1 MRNLTLSLVAVVLIA
16 TIGLGW
22 MFDGIYNQYLNQ
34 SLNQNSNQHSGEY
47 SHRNDGQQS
56 VVDTLE
62 QVGTHL
68 SIALSG
74 IKDRQEFINQWPSE
88 GALSLRL
95 KPLTN
100 FPLPQALLT
109 DLIAGKPLLL
119 ETDDSIAMHF
129 YLPRTDELLVLTTV
143 PVVIHQTNSFLPIL
157 LTSLFYLAVL
167 CLMLL
172 WLYPL
177 MRRLMTLRQTAKSFG
192 EGDLNQRIDVGSISY
207 IRDLELEFNRM
218 AQRIDDLV
226 TDIKLLSSA
235 VSHDLRTPLAR
246 IRFGIDTI
254 QEEDDPVLRKRF
266 EQRIS
271 DNVDEMVDLVESL
284 LSYARL
290 DQTLI
295 TLNKA
300 PVDFSALTATCI
312 RNKGQD
318 DIQLTYLTPK
328 HPVFVDGDLSYLMIL
343 MSNLLQNA
351 HQYCQ
356 GEIEVNIKEQ
366 GCDVI
371 VTVADNGPGIPTAQR
386 DQIIK
391 PFIRGQATDNKV
403 KGYGMGLA
411 IVKRIVEWHHGDIV
425 IGHSP
430 ALQGALFSVT
440 LPKATHQQSMAGFAK

>member
-1 MRNLTLSLVAVVLIA
+1 MRNLTFSLVGVVLVA

-34 SLNQNSNQHSGEY
+34 NPTQSSQETNA
-47 SHRNDGQQS
+47 SHDYIGA
-56 VVDTLE
+56 LE
-62 QVGTHL
+62 KVGTHL
-68 SIALSG
+68 VVALSAV
-74 IKDRQEFINQWPSE
+74 DNRQVFIDAWPSE
-88 GALSLRL
+88 DGLSLHL

-100 FPLPQALLT
+100 FPLPSALLT
-109 DLIAGKPLLL
+109 ELKTGQPLLL
-119 ETDDSIAMHF
+119 ETDDSIAMYF
-129 YLPRTDELLVLTTV
+129 YLGKTDELLVLTT
-143 PVVIHQTNSFLPIL
+143 PPQAQSQNNSLLPIF

-167 CLMLL
+167 LLMLL

-177 MRRLMTLRQTAKSFG
+177 VRRLMALRRTAKSFG
-192 EGDLNQRIDVGSISY
+192 EGNLNQRIDVGSISY

-295 TLNKA
+295 TLDKA
-300 PVDFSALTATCI
+300 PVDILALIATCI
-312 RNKGQD
+312 NNKSQD
-318 DIQLTYLTPK
+318 DVRLSYHKPK
-328 HPVFVDGDLSYLMIL
+328 TAIYVEGDLSYLMIL

-356 GEIEVNIKEQ
+356 SQIKVKVAEHENNI
-366 GCDVI
+366 V
-371 VTVADNGPGIPTAQR
+371 VTVADDGPGIPAEQR
-386 DQIIK
+386 EQIIK
-391 PFIRGQATDNKV
+391 PFIRGKSTENKV

-425 IGHSP
+425 IEQSP
-430 ALQGALFSVT
+430 ELNGAQFTIT
-440 LPKATHQQSMAGFAK
+440 LPKTSHL

>member
-22 MFDGIYNQYLNQ
+22 MFDGIYNQYLDQNIEQNINQ
-34 SLNQNSNQHSGEY
+34 DIDKKSEDKHQGTN
-47 SHRNDGQQS
+47 GQRS
-56 VVDTLE
+56 VIDTLE

-74 IKDRQEFINQWPSE
+74 IENRQEFIEQWPNE
-88 GALSLRL
+88 GALLLNL

-100 FPLPQALLT
+100 FPLPQSLLT
-109 DLIAGKPLLL
+109 DLTSGQPLLL
-119 ETDDSIAMHF
+119 ETDDSIAMYF
-129 YLPRTDELLVLTTV
+129 YLQRTDELLVLTTV
-143 PVVIHQTNSFLPIL
+143 PVVVNQKNALLPIL

-167 CLMLL
+167 LLMLL

-177 MRRLMTLRQTAKSFG
+177 MKRLMTLRQTAKSFG
-192 EGDLNQRIDVGSISY
+192 EGNLNQRIDVGSISY

-300 PVDFSALTATCI
+300 PVDFLALITTCI
-312 RNKGQD
+312 NNKSQD
-318 DIQLTYLTPK
+318 DIYVTYNSPK
-328 HPVFVDGDLSYLMIL
+328 QPVFVDGDLSYLMIL

-356 GEIEVNIKEQ
+356 GKIHVNVIEQ
-366 GCDVI
+366 GNGII
-371 VTVADNGPGIPTAQR
+371 VTVSDDGPGIPPEQR
-386 DQIIK
+386 EKIIK
-391 PFIRGQATDNKV
+391 PFIRGESTENKV

-411 IVKRIVEWHHGDIV
+411 IVKRIVEWHHGELI
-425 IGHSP
+425 IEHSP
-430 ALQGALFSVT
+430 ELGGAQFSVT
-440 LPKATHQQSMAGFAK
+440 LPKALL

>member
-22 MFDGIYNQYLNQ
+22 MFDVIYNQYLSQ
-34 SLNQNSNQHSGEY
+34 SPDQSTAQSNQETS
-47 SHRNDGQQS
+47 GQQS
-56 VVDTLE
+56 VIDTLE

-68 SIALSG
+68 AITLSG
-74 IKDRQEFINQWPSE
+74 IENRQEFIKKWPSE
-88 GALSLRL
+88 GPLMLRL
-95 KPLTN
+95 KPLSN
-100 FPLPQALLT
+100 FPLPQPLLT
-109 DLIAGKPLLL
+109 DLVAGQPLLL
-119 ETDDSIAMHF
+119 ETDDSIDMHF
-129 YLPRTDELLVLTTV
+129 YLSATDELLVLTTP
-143 PVVIHQTNSFLPIL
+143 PVAVQQSNSFLPIL

-167 CLMLL
+167 LLMLL

-192 EGDLNQRIDVGSISY
+192 EGNLNQRIDVGSISY

-254 QEEDDPVLRKRF
+254 QEEDDPIMRKRF

-295 TLNKA
+295 TINKT
-300 PVDFSALTATCI
+300 PVDFTALTVTCI
-312 RNKGQD
+312 KNKSQD
-318 DIQLTYLTPK
+318 DVQLSFDAPK
-328 HPVFVDGDLSYLMIL
+328 QAVFVDGDLSYLMIL

-351 HQYCQ
+351 HQYCK
-356 GEIEVNIKEQ
+356 GKIAVEVITKGNNI
-366 GCDVI
+366 V
-371 VTVADNGPGIPTAQR
+371 VTVADNGFGIPEEQR
-386 DQIIK
+386 ETMLK
-391 PFIRGQATDNKV
+391 PFIRGHNTEKKV

-411 IVKRIVEWHHGDIV
+411 IVKRIVEWHHGEIT
-425 IGHSP
+425 IKNSP
-430 ALQGALFSVT
+430 ELHGAQFSVT
-440 LPKATHQQSMAGFAK
+440 LPKAVID

>member
-1 MRNLTLSLVAVVLIA
+1 MRNLTLSLLAVVLIA

-34 SLNQNSNQHSGEY
+34 YNEQEQHLRTE
-47 SHRNDGQQS
+47 QQDAIS
-56 VVDTLE
+56 VLE

-68 SIALSG
+68 AVTLSVL
-74 IKDRQEFINQWPSE
+74 DNRQEFIDKWPKKGS
-88 GALSLRL
+88 LLLRL
-95 KPLTN
+95 QPLTN
-100 FPLPQALLT
+100 FPLPQALLDNLT
-109 DLIAGKPLLL
+109 AGQPLLL
-119 ETDDSIAMHF
+119 ETDDSISLHF
-129 YLPRTDELLVLTTV
+129 YLATTDELLVLPT
-143 PVVIHQTNSFLPIL
+143 PPQKANQSNSLLPIF

-167 CLMLL
+167 ALMLV

-177 MRRLMTLRQTAKSFG
+177 AKRLMTLRQTAKSFG
-192 EGDLNQRIDVGSISY
+192 EGDLNQRINVGTISY

-254 QEEDDPVLRKRF
+254 AEEDDPVLRKKF
-266 EQRIS
+266 ERRIS

-300 PVDFSALTATCI
+300 PVDFKKLINTCI
-312 RNKGQD
+312 NNKSQD
-318 DIQLTYLTPK
+318 DIELTLQVPQQQ
-328 HPVFVDGDLSYLMIL
+328 VMVDGDLSYLMVL

-351 HQYCQ
+351 YQYCHSQ
-356 GEIEVNIKEQ
+356 IHVSVAEQ
-366 GCDVI
+366 GSNII
-371 VTVADNGPGIPTAQR
+371 VTVSDDGQGIVIEQR
-386 DQIIK
+386 EQILK
-391 PFIRGQATDNKV
+391 PFIRGKNSEQKV

-411 IVKRIVEWHHGDIV
+411 IVKRIVEWHHGNISIDN
-425 IGHSP
+425 S
-430 ALQGALFSVT
+430 ASLKGAQFSVT
-440 LPKATHQQSMAGFAK
+440 LPKV

>member
-1 MRNLTLSLVAVVLIA
+1 MRHLTLSLLAVVLIA

-22 MFDGIYNQYLNQ
+22 MFDGIYNKYLNQ
-34 SLNQNSNQHSGEY
+34 DSSHSTNEIPRQ
-47 SHRNDGQQS
+47 SASQQDYIS
-56 VVDTLE
+56 TLE
-62 QVGTHL
+62 RVGTHI
-68 SIALSG
+68 SKALNG
-74 IKDRQEFINQWPSE
+74 IDNRQQFIDNWPTD
-88 GALSLRL
+88 GLLSLRL
-95 KPLTN
+95 KPLVS
-100 FPLPQALLT
+100 FPLPAALLN
-109 DLIAGKPLLL
+109 DLTSGQPLLL
-119 ETDDSIAMHF
+119 ETDDSVALHF
-129 YLPRTDELLVLTTV
+129 YLPQTNELLVLTTPPQSV
-143 PVVIHQTNSFLPIL
+143 SQKNTLLPIL

-167 CLMLL
+167 SLMLL

-177 MRRLMTLRQTAKSFG
+177 AKRLMALRQTAKSFG
-192 EGDLNQRIDVGSISY
+192 EGNLNQRIDVGSISY

-300 PVDFSALTATCI
+300 PVDFIALTKTCI
-312 RNKGQD
+312 KNKSQD
-318 DIQLTYLTPK
+318 DIELTLTTPNGQMM
-328 HPVFVDGDLSYLMIL
+328 VNGDLSYLMIL

-351 HQYCQ
+351 YQYCNSQ
-356 GEIEVNIKEQ
+356 IHVTITEQ
-366 GCDVI
+366 GSNLIVI
-371 VTVADNGPGIPTAQR
+371 VADDGQGIAIEQR
-386 DQIIK
+386 EKILK
-391 PFIRGQATDNKV
+391 PFIRGESSEQKV

-411 IVKRIVEWHHGDIV
+411 IVKRIVEWHHGDIA
-425 IGHSP
+425 IDNSP
-430 ALQGALFSVT
+430 DLAGAEFTVN
-440 LPKATHQQSMAGFAK
+440 LPKS

>member
-1 MRNLTLSLVAVVLIA
+1 MRNLTFSLLAVVLIA

-34 SLNQNSNQHSGEY
+34 Y
-47 SHRNDGQQS
+47 NDQEQALSTQQQDS
-56 VVDTLE
+56 ITTLE

-68 SIALSG
+68 AVALSA
-74 IKDRQEFINQWPSE
+74 IDNRQEFIDKWPSE
-88 GALSLRL
+88 GALSLHLR
-95 KPLTN
+95 PLTG
-100 FPLPQALLT
+100 FPLPQALLN
-109 DLIAGKPLLL
+109 DLTAGQPLLL

-129 YLPRTDELLVLTTV
+129 YLKASDELLVLTT
-143 PVVIHQTNSFLPIL
+143 PPTPPNQSTSLLPIF

-167 CLMLL
+167 FLMLL

-177 MRRLMTLRQTAKSFG
+177 IKRLMTLRQTAKAFG
-192 EGDLNQRIDVGSISY
+192 EGNLNQRINVGSISY

-254 QEEDDPVLRKRF
+254 AEEDDPVLRKKF
-266 EQRIS
+266 ERRIS

-300 PVDFSALTATCI
+300 PVDFVALVSTCI
-312 RNKGQD
+312 NNKSQD
-318 DIQLTYLTPK
+318 DIELTLHAPK
-328 HPVFVDGDLSYLMIL
+328 QVMVDGDLSYLAVL

-351 HQYCQ
+351 YQYCHSKI
-356 GEIEVNIKEQ
+356 EITIVEQ
-366 GCDVI
+366 GSHII
-371 VTVADNGPGIPTAQR
+371 VTVADDGQGIPREQR
-386 DQIIK
+386 EQIMK
-391 PFIRGQATDNKV
+391 PFIRGQDNDKKV

-411 IVKRIVEWHHGDIV
+411 IVKRIVEWHHGNITIDA
-425 IGHSP
+425 S
-430 ALQGALFSVT
+430 ASLTGAQFTVT
-440 LPKATHQQSMAGFAK
+440 LPKA

>member
-22 MFDGIYNQYLNQ
+22 MFDGIYNQYLNESAAQ
-34 SLNQNSNQHSGEY
+34 SPQETN
-47 SHRNDGQQS
+47 GQQS

-74 IKDRQEFINQWPSE
+74 IDNRQEFIKQWPNE
-88 GALSLRL
+88 GPLSLRL
-95 KPLTN
+95 KPLQN
-100 FPLPQALLT
+100 FPLPQALLSE
-109 DLIAGKPLLL
+109 LVAGQPLLL

-129 YLPRTDELLVLTTV
+129 YLPATDELLVLITPPTA
-143 PVVIHQTNSFLPIL
+143 IHQNNSFLPIL

-167 CLMLL
+167 LLMLL

-192 EGDLNQRIDVGSISY
+192 EGNLNQRIDVGSISY

-254 QEEDDPVLRKRF
+254 QEEDDPIMRKRF

-295 TLNKA
+295 TINKA
-300 PVDFSALTATCI
+300 PVDFTALTATCI
-312 RNKGQD
+312 KNKSQD
-318 DIQLTYLTPK
+318 DVQLTFHAPEQAVY
-328 HPVFVDGDLSYLMIL
+328 VNGDLSYLMIL

-351 HQYCQ
+351 HQYCKGKIAVEIMTQ
-356 GEIEVNIKEQ
+356 GNDIV
-366 GCDVI
+366 
-371 VTVADNGPGIPTAQR
+371 VTVADNGTGIPVGQR
-386 DQIIK
+386 EQVLK
-391 PFIRGQATDNKV
+391 PFIRGENTEKKV

-411 IVKRIVEWHHGDIV
+411 IVKRIIEWHHGEIT
-425 IGHSP
+425 IENSAELH
-430 ALQGALFSVT
+430 GAQFSVT
-440 LPKATHQQSMAGFAK
+440 LPKAIMD

>member
-1 MRNLTLSLVAVVLIA
+1 MRNLTLSLLAVVLIA

-34 SLNQNSNQHSGEY
+34 NDEQDQHHS
-47 SHRNDGQQS
+47 STQQQDAIS
-56 VVDTLE
+56 VLE

-68 SIALSG
+68 AVALSTL
-74 IKDRQEFINQWPSE
+74 DNRQEFIDKWPTE
-88 GALSLRL
+88 DTLSLRL
-95 KPLTN
+95 QPLKN
-100 FPLPQALLT
+100 FPLPPALLN
-109 DLIAGKPLLL
+109 DLTAGQPLLL
-119 ETDDSIAMHF
+119 ETDDSIALHF
-129 YLPRTDELLVLTTV
+129 YLARTDELLVLSTPPQITS
-143 PVVIHQTNSFLPIL
+143 QNNSLLPIF

-167 CLMLL
+167 LLMLL

-177 MRRLMTLRQTAKSFG
+177 AKRLMTLRQTAKCFG
-192 EGDLNQRIDVGSISY
+192 EGNLNQRINVGTISY

-254 QEEDDPVLRKRF
+254 AEEDDPVLRKKF

-300 PVDFSALTATCI
+300 PVDFKALISNCI
-312 RNKGQD
+312 KNKSQD
-318 DIQLTYLTPK
+318 DIDLTFHAPQQR
-328 HPVFVDGDLSYLMIL
+328 VMVDGDLPYLTVLI
-343 MSNLLQNA
+343 SNLLQNA
-351 HQYCQ
+351 YQYCHSQ
-356 GEIEVNIKEQ
+356 IQ
-366 GCDVI
+366 
-371 VTVADNGPGIPTAQR
+371 VTVVELGNDIVVTVSDDGQGIAVEQR
-386 DQIIK
+386 EQILK
-391 PFIRGQATDNKV
+391 PFIRGNGNEKKV

-411 IVKRIVEWHHGDIV
+411 IVKRIVEWHHGNITIDN
-425 IGHSP
+425 SES
-430 ALQGALFSVT
+430 LTGAQFSVT
-440 LPKATHQQSMAGFAK
+440 LPKPL

>member
-22 MFDGIYNQYLNQ
+22 MFDVIYNQYLSQ
-34 SLNQNSNQHSGEY
+34 SPDQSTAQSNQETS
-47 SHRNDGQQS
+47 GQQS
-56 VVDTLE
+56 VIDTLE

-68 SIALSG
+68 AIALSG
-74 IKDRQEFINQWPSE
+74 IENRQEFIKKWPSE
-88 GALSLRL
+88 GPLTLRL
-95 KPLTN
+95 KPLSN
-100 FPLPQALLT
+100 FPLPQPLLT
-109 DLIAGKPLLL
+109 DLVAGQPLLL
-119 ETDDSIAMHF
+119 ETDDSIDMHF
-129 YLPRTDELLVLTTV
+129 YLSATDELLVLTTP
-143 PVVIHQTNSFLPIL
+143 PVAVQQSNSFLPIL

-167 CLMLL
+167 LLMLL

-192 EGDLNQRIDVGSISY
+192 EGNLNQRIDVGSISY

-295 TLNKA
+295 TINKA
-300 PVDFSALTATCI
+300 PVDFSALAATCI
-312 RNKGQD
+312 KNKSQD
-318 DIQLTYLTPK
+318 DVQLTFDAPK
-328 HPVFVDGDLSYLMIL
+328 HAVYVDGDLSYLMIL

-356 GEIEVNIKEQ
+356 GKITVKIIAQ
-366 GCDVI
+366 DSHIVI
-371 VTVADNGPGIPTAQR
+371 TVADNGPGIPTDQR
-386 DQIIK
+386 EKILK
-391 PFIRGQATDNKV
+391 PFIRGQNTEKKV

-411 IVKRIVEWHHGDIV
+411 IVKRIVEWHHGEI
-425 IGHSP
+425 IIENSAELH
-430 ALQGALFSVT
+430 GAKFSVI
-440 LPKATHQQSMAGFAK
+440 LPKA

>member
-1 MRNLTLSLVAVVLIA
+1 MRNLTLSLLAVVLIA

-34 SLNQNSNQHSGEY
+34 YNEQE
-47 SHRNDGQQS
+47 QQQLRAEQQDAIS
-56 VVDTLE
+56 VLE

-68 SIALSG
+68 AVTLSVL
-74 IKDRQEFINQWPSE
+74 DNRQEFIDKWPNE
-88 GALSLRL
+88 GRLLLRL
-95 KPLTN
+95 QPLTN
-100 FPLPQALLT
+100 FPLPQALLDNLT
-109 DLIAGKPLLL
+109 AGQPLLL
-119 ETDDSIAMHF
+119 ETDDSISLHF
-129 YLPRTDELLVLTTV
+129 YLATTDELLVLTT
-143 PVVIHQTNSFLPIL
+143 PPQKANQSNSLLPIF

-167 CLMLL
+167 ALMLV

-177 MRRLMTLRQTAKSFG
+177 AKRLMTLRQTAKSFG
-192 EGDLNQRIDVGSISY
+192 EGDLNQRINVGTISY

-254 QEEDDPVLRKRF
+254 AEEDDPVLRKKF
-266 EQRIS
+266 ERRIS

-300 PVDFSALTATCI
+300 PVDFKKLINTCI
-312 RNKGQD
+312 NNKSQD
-318 DIQLTYLTPK
+318 DIELTLQVPQQQ
-328 HPVFVDGDLSYLMIL
+328 VMVDGDLSYLMVL

-351 HQYCQ
+351 YQYCHSQ
-356 GEIEVNIKEQ
+356 IHVSIAEQ
-366 GCDVI
+366 GSNII
-371 VTVADNGPGIPTAQR
+371 VTVSDDGQGIALEQR
-386 DQIIK
+386 EQILK
-391 PFIRGQATDNKV
+391 PFIRGKGSEQKV

-411 IVKRIVEWHHGDIV
+411 IVKRIVEWHHGNITIDN
-425 IGHSP
+425 SP
-430 ALQGALFSVT
+430 TLAGAQFCVT
-440 LPKATHQQSMAGFAK
+440 LPKVEY

>member
-1 MRNLTLSLVAVVLIA
+1 MRNLTLSLLAVVLIA

-22 MFDGIYNQYLNQ
+22 MFDGIYAQYLTQ
-34 SLNQNSNQHSGEY
+34 Y
-47 SHRNDGQQS
+47 SDQEQQQS
-56 VVDTLE
+56 TTAQQDAISVLE

-68 SIALSG
+68 AVTLSAL
-74 IKDRQEFINQWPSE
+74 DNRQEFIDKWPNE
-88 GALSLRL
+88 GTLSLHL
-95 KPLTN
+95 QPLTN
-100 FPLPQALLT
+100 FPLPQALLD
-109 DLIAGKPLLL
+109 DLTAGQPLLL
-119 ETDDSIAMHF
+119 ETDDSIALHF
-129 YLPRTDELLVLTTV
+129 YLARTDELLVLTTLPHTGNQGNSLL
-143 PVVIHQTNSFLPIL
+143 PVF

-167 CLMLL
+167 LLMLL

-177 MRRLMTLRQTAKSFG
+177 AKRLMTLRQAAQSFG
-192 EGDLNQRIDVGSISY
+192 EGNLNQRIDVGSISY

-300 PVDFSALTATCI
+300 PVDFIALLNTCI
-312 RNKGQD
+312 NNKSQD
-318 DIQLTYLTPK
+318 DIELTLQVPK
-328 HPVFVDGDLSYLMIL
+328 QQVMVDGEFSYLMVL

-351 HQYCQ
+351 YQYCDSQ
-356 GEIEVNIKEQ
+356 IQVTVVEQ
-366 GCDVI
+366 GSNII
-371 VTVADNGPGIPTAQR
+371 VTVSDDGQGIAIEQR
-386 DQIIK
+386 EQIMK
-391 PFIRGQATDNKV
+391 PFIRGQGSEKKV

-411 IVKRIVEWHHGDIV
+411 IVKRIVEWHHGNITIDNSASL
-425 IGHSP
+425 H
-430 ALQGALFSVT
+430 GAQFSIT
-440 LPKATHQQSMAGFAK
+440 LPKAKV

>member
-22 MFDGIYNQYLNQ
+22 MFDSIYNQYLNQ
-34 SLNQNSNQHSGEY
+34 SLNQKPDQNTEQSYLGNY
-47 SHRNDGQQS
+47 GQQS
-56 VVDTLE
+56 VIDSLE

-68 SIALSG
+68 AVALSG
-74 IKDRQEFINQWPSE
+74 IDNRQGFIEQWPDN
-88 GALSLRL
+88 GTLMLHL
-95 KPLTN
+95 KPLAN
-100 FPLPQALLT
+100 FPLPQALLVELT
-109 DLIAGKPLLL
+109 AGKPLLL
-119 ETDDSIAMHF
+119 ETDDSIALHF
-129 YLPRTDELLVLTTV
+129 YLPRTDELLVLTTP
-143 PVVIHQTNSFLPIL
+143 PVTVNQNNSFLPIL

-167 CLMLL
+167 ILMLL

-254 QEEDDPVLRKRF
+254 QEEDDPILRKRY

-300 PVDFSALTATCI
+300 PVDFLALTATCI
-312 RNKGQD
+312 KNKSQD
-318 DIQLTYLTPK
+318 DIKLIYHTPNT
-328 HPVFVDGDLSYLMIL
+328 PILIEGDHSYLMIL
-343 MSNLLQNA
+343 MSNLLQNS

-356 GEIEVNIKEQ
+356 SQICVKVIEQTNNIMVMVS
-366 GCDVI
+366 D
-371 VTVADNGPGIPTAQR
+371 DGPGIPAEQR
-386 DQIIK
+386 DQILK
-391 PFIRGQATDNKV
+391 PFIRGEGTENKV

-411 IVKRIVEWHHGDIV
+411 IVKRIVEWHHGEIV
-425 IGHSP
+425 IEKS
-430 ALQGALFSVT
+430 AELQGAQFIVT
-440 LPKATHQQSMAGFAK
+440 FPKTSK

>member
-1 MRNLTLSLVAVVLIA
+1 MRNLTLSLVVVVLIA

-22 MFDGIYNQYLNQ
+22 MFDVIYNQYLRQ
-34 SLNQNSNQHSGEY
+34 SSEQSTAQSNHETS
-47 SHRNDGQQS
+47 GQQS
-56 VVDTLE
+56 VIDTLE

-68 SIALSG
+68 AIALSG
-74 IKDRQEFINQWPSE
+74 IENRQEFIKKWPSE
-88 GALSLRL
+88 GPLTLRL
-95 KPLTN
+95 KPLSN
-100 FPLPQALLT
+100 FPLPQPLV
-109 DLIAGKPLLL
+109 AGQPLLL
-119 ETDDSIAMHF
+119 ETDDSIDMHF
-129 YLPRTDELLVLTTV
+129 YLSATDELLVLTTP
-143 PVVIHQTNSFLPIL
+143 PVAVQQSNSFLPIL

-167 CLMLL
+167 FLMLL

-192 EGDLNQRIDVGSISY
+192 EGNLNQRIDVGSISY

-254 QEEDDPVLRKRF
+254 QEEDDPVMRKRF

-295 TLNKA
+295 TINKA
-300 PVDFSALTATCI
+300 PVDFTALTATCI
-312 RNKGQD
+312 KNKCQD
-318 DIQLTYLTPK
+318 DVQLTFDAPK
-328 HPVFVDGDLSYLMIL
+328 QAVFVDGDLSYLMIL

-351 HQYCQ
+351 HQYCKGKIAVEIITQ
-356 GEIEVNIKEQ
+356 GS
-366 GCDVI
+366 DVV
-371 VTVADNGPGIPTAQR
+371 VTVADNGAGIPIRQR
-386 DQIIK
+386 EQILK
-391 PFIRGQATDNKV
+391 PFIRGQNTEKKV

-411 IVKRIVEWHHGDIV
+411 IVKRIVEWHHGEIT
-425 IGHSP
+425 IENSAELH
-430 ALQGALFSVT
+430 GAEFSII
-440 LPKATHQQSMAGFAK
+440 LPKA

>member
-1 MRNLTLSLVAVVLIA
+1 MRNLTLSLLAVVLIA

-34 SLNQNSNQHSGEY
+34 NNEQEQHPTSENQ
-47 SHRNDGQQS
+47 DAIS
-56 VVDTLE
+56 VLE

-68 SIALSG
+68 AVTLSVF
-74 IKDRQEFINQWPSE
+74 DNRQEFIDKWPSK
-88 GALSLRL
+88 GMLSLRL
-95 KPLTN
+95 QPLTN
-100 FPLPQALLT
+100 FPLPQALLDELT
-109 DLIAGKPLLL
+109 AGQPLLL
-119 ETDDSIAMHF
+119 ETDDSIALHF
-129 YLPRTDELLVLTTV
+129 YLARTDELLVLTTQ
-143 PVVIHQTNSFLPIL
+143 PPTSKQSNSLLPIF

-167 CLMLL
+167 VLMLL

-177 MRRLMTLRQTAKSFG
+177 AKRLMTLRQTAKSFG
-192 EGDLNQRIDVGSISY
+192 EGNLNQRIDVGSISY

-254 QEEDDPVLRKRF
+254 QEEDDPVLRKKF

-300 PVDFSALTATCI
+300 PVDFKKLINTCI
-312 RNKGQD
+312 NNKSQD
-318 DIQLTYLTPK
+318 DIELTLQGPQQQIM
-328 HPVFVDGDLSYLMIL
+328 VDGDLSYLMVL

-351 HQYCQ
+351 YQYCHSQ
-356 GEIEVNIKEQ
+356 IQVTVVEQ
-366 GCDVI
+366 GSDII
-371 VTVADNGPGIPTAQR
+371 VTISDDGQGIALEQR
-386 DQIIK
+386 EKILK
-391 PFIRGQATDNKV
+391 PFIRGQGSEQKV

-411 IVKRIVEWHHGDIV
+411 IVKRIVEWHHGNISIDN
-425 IGHSP
+425 S
-430 ALQGALFSVT
+430 ASLTGAQFSVT
-440 LPKATHQQSMAGFAK
+440 LPKAKV

>member
-34 SLNQNSNQHSGEY
+34 SMNQNVDGKSGELD
-47 SHRNDGQQS
+47 RNNNGQQS

-74 IKDRQEFINQWPSE
+74 IDNRQEFIKKWPSKSM
-88 GALSLRL
+88 LSLRL

-100 FPLPQALLT
+100 FPLPQRLLT
-109 DLIAGKPLLL
+109 GLITGQPLLL
-119 ETDDSIAMHF
+119 ETDDSIVLHF
-129 YLPRTDELLVLTTV
+129 YLERTDEVLVLTTP
-143 PVVIHQTNSFLPIL
+143 PVVFNQKNEFLPIL

-167 CLMLL
+167 LLMLL

-192 EGDLNQRIDVGSISY
+192 EGNLSQRIDVGSISY

-271 DNVDEMVDLVESL
+271 DNVDEMVELVESL

-300 PVDFSALTATCI
+300 PVDFSALTIICI
-312 RNKGQD
+312 NNKSQD
-318 DIQLTYLTPK
+318 DIEVIYDSPK
-328 HPVFVDGDLSYLMIL
+328 QPIFVNGDLSYLMIL

-356 GEIEVNIKEQ
+356 GIIHVKVIEQ
-366 GCDVI
+366 GNDII
-371 VTVADNGPGIPTAQR
+371 VTVADDGPGIPTEQR
-386 DQIIK
+386 EKIIK
-391 PFIRGQATDNKV
+391 PFIRGQATENKV

-411 IVKRIVEWHHGDIV
+411 IVKRIVEWHHGQLIIENSSV
-425 IGHSP
+425 LG
-430 ALQGALFSVT
+430 GAKFRVT
-440 LPKATHQQSMAGFAK
+440 LPKV

>member
-1 MRNLTLSLVAVVLIA
+1 MRNLTLSLVVVVLIA

-22 MFDGIYNQYLNQ
+22 MFDVIYNQYLSQ
-34 SLNQNSNQHSGEY
+34 SPDQSTAQSNQETS
-47 SHRNDGQQS
+47 GQQS
-56 VVDTLE
+56 VIDTLE

-68 SIALSG
+68 AITLSG
-74 IKDRQEFINQWPSE
+74 IENRQEFIKKWPSE
-88 GALSLRL
+88 GPLMLRL
-95 KPLTN
+95 KPLSN
-100 FPLPQALLT
+100 FPLPQPLLT
-109 DLIAGKPLLL
+109 DLVAGQPLLL
-119 ETDDSIAMHF
+119 ETDDSIDMHF
-129 YLPRTDELLVLTTV
+129 YLSATDELLVLTTP
-143 PVVIHQTNSFLPIL
+143 PVAVQQSNSFLPIL

-167 CLMLL
+167 LLMLL

-192 EGDLNQRIDVGSISY
+192 EGNLNQRIDVGSISY

-254 QEEDDPVLRKRF
+254 QEEDDPIMRKRF

-295 TLNKA
+295 TINKA
-300 PVDFSALTATCI
+300 PVDFTALTVTCI
-312 RNKGQD
+312 KNKSQD
-318 DIQLTYLTPK
+318 DVQLSFDAPK
-328 HPVFVDGDLSYLMIL
+328 QAVFVDGDLSYLMIL

-351 HQYCQ
+351 HQYCKDKIAVEVITQ
-356 GEIEVNIKEQ
+356 GNEV
-366 GCDVI
+366 V
-371 VTVADNGPGIPTAQR
+371 VTVADNGAGIPIGQR
-386 DQIIK
+386 EQILK
-391 PFIRGQATDNKV
+391 PFIRGQNTEKKV

-411 IVKRIVEWHHGDIV
+411 IVKRIVEWHHGEIT
-425 IGHSP
+425 IENSAELH
-430 ALQGALFSVT
+430 GAEFSII
-440 LPKATHQQSMAGFAK
+440 LPKA

>member
-1 MRNLTLSLVAVVLIA
+1 MRNLTLSLLAVVLIA

-22 MFDGIYNQYLNQ
+22 MFDGIYEQYLTQ
-34 SLNQNSNQHSGEY
+34 Y
-47 SHRNDGQQS
+47 NDQEQQQS
-56 VVDTLE
+56 TTQQDTISVLE

-68 SIALSG
+68 AVTLSAL
-74 IKDRQEFINQWPSE
+74 DNRQEFIDKWPSK
-88 GALSLRL
+88 GILSLRL
-95 KPLTN
+95 QPLTN
-100 FPLPQALLT
+100 FPLPQALLD
-109 DLIAGKPLLL
+109 DLTAGQPLLL
-119 ETDDSIAMHF
+119 ETDDSIALHF
-129 YLPRTDELLVLTTV
+129 YLARTDELLVLTTL
-143 PVVIHQTNSFLPIL
+143 PQTANQGNALLPIF

-167 CLMLL
+167 VLMLL
-172 WLYPL
+172 WIYPL
-177 MRRLMTLRQTAKSFG
+177 VKRLMTLRQAAKSFG
-192 EGDLNQRIDVGSISY
+192 EGNLNQRINVGSISY

-300 PVDFSALTATCI
+300 PVDFISLINTSI
-312 RNKGQD
+312 NNKSQD
-318 DIQLTYLTPK
+318 EIQLTFNAPK
-328 HPVFVDGDLSYLMIL
+328 NPVFVDGDLSYLMIM

-351 HQYCQ
+351 YQYCHSQ
-356 GEIEVNIKEQ
+356 IQVTVVEQ
-366 GCDVI
+366 GSHII
-371 VTVADNGPGIPTAQR
+371 VTVSDDGQGIAIGQR
-386 DQIIK
+386 EQIMK
-391 PFIRGQATDNKV
+391 PFIRGQGSDKKV

-411 IVKRIVEWHHGDIV
+411 IVKRIVEWHHGNISIDN
-425 IGHSP
+425 S
-430 ALQGALFSVT
+430 ASLNGAQFSIT
-440 LPKATHQQSMAGFAK
+440 LPKALKYKKSE

>member
-1 MRNLTLSLVAVVLIA
+1 MRYLTLSLVAVVLIA

-34 SLNQNSNQHSGEY
+34 NLDHS
-47 SHRNDGQQS
+47 SDQSKQTASGQQG

-74 IKDRQEFINQWPSE
+74 IDNRQEFIKQWPNE
-88 GALSLRL
+88 GTLSLRL

-100 FPLPQALLT
+100 FPLPQPLLT
-109 DLIAGKPLLL
+109 DLVAGQPLIL

-129 YLPRTDELLVLTTV
+129 YLPTTDELLVLTTP
-143 PVVIHQTNSFLPIL
+143 PVTVHQNNSFLPIL

-167 CLMLL
+167 LLMLM

-177 MRRLMTLRQTAKSFG
+177 LRRLMTLRQTAKSFG
-192 EGDLNQRIDVGSISY
+192 EGNLNQRIDVGSISY

-295 TLNKA
+295 TINKA
-300 PVDFSALTATCI
+300 PVDFSALAATCI
-312 RNKGQD
+312 KNKSQD
-318 DIQLTYLTPK
+318 DVQLTFYAPK
-328 HPVFVDGDLSYLMIL
+328 QAVFVDGDLSYLMIL

-356 GEIEVNIKEQ
+356 GKITVKIIAQ
-366 GCDVI
+366 DSHIVI
-371 VTVADNGPGIPTAQR
+371 TVADNGPGIPTDQR
-386 DQIIK
+386 EKILK
-391 PFIRGQATDNKV
+391 PFIRGESTEKKV

-411 IVKRIVEWHHGDIV
+411 IVKRIVEWHHGEI
-425 IGHSP
+425 IIENS
-430 ALQGALFSVT
+430 AELQGAKFSVT
-440 LPKATHQQSMAGFAK
+440 LPKAVVS

>member
-22 MFDGIYNQYLNQ
+22 MFDGIYNQFLDQ
-34 SLNQNSNQHSGEY
+34 KSGDT
-47 SHRNDGQQS
+47 HQGNNGQGS
-56 VVDTLE
+56 VIDTLE

-74 IKDRQEFINQWPSE
+74 IENRQEFIKKWPSE
-88 GALSLRL
+88 GALSLHL

-100 FPLPQALLT
+100 FPLPQSLLAELT
-109 DLIAGKPLLL
+109 SGQPLLL
-119 ETDDSIAMHF
+119 ETDDSIAMYF
-129 YLPRTDELLVLTTV
+129 YLQRTDELLVLTTV
-143 PVVIHQTNSFLPIL
+143 PLMVNQKNTLLPIL

-167 CLMLL
+167 LLMLL

-192 EGDLNQRIDVGSISY
+192 EGNLNQRINVGSISY

-300 PVDFSALTATCI
+300 PVDFSALITTCI
-312 RNKGQD
+312 NNKSQD
-318 DIQLTYLTPK
+318 DIYVAYDAPKQL
-328 HPVFVDGDLSYLMIL
+328 VFVDGDFSYLMIL
-343 MSNLLQNA
+343 ISNLLQNS

-356 GEIEVNIKEQ
+356 GRVHVNVTVQ
-366 GCDVI
+366 GNNII
-371 VTVADNGPGIPTAQR
+371 VTVSDDGPGIPIEQR
-386 DQIIK
+386 AKIIK
-391 PFIRGQATDNKV
+391 PFIRGEGTENKV

-411 IVKRIVEWHHGDIV
+411 IVKRIVEWHHGELI
-425 IGHSP
+425 IEKSLELG
-430 ALQGALFSVT
+430 GAKFIVT
-440 LPKATHQQSMAGFAK
+440 LPKVCH

>member
-34 SLNQNSNQHSGEY
+34 SLNQKLDQNTEKSYLGN
-47 SHRNDGQQS
+47 NGQQS
-56 VVDTLE
+56 VIDSLE

-68 SIALSG
+68 AVALSG
-74 IKDRQEFINQWPSE
+74 IDNRQEFIEQWP
-88 GALSLRL
+88 GKGTLSLHL
-95 KPLTN
+95 KPLAN
-100 FPLPQALLT
+100 FPLPQALLAE
-109 DLIAGKPLLL
+109 LIAGKPLLL
-119 ETDDSIAMHF
+119 ETDDSIALHF
-129 YLPRTDELLVLTTV
+129 YLPHTSELLVLTTP
-143 PVVIHQTNSFLPIL
+143 PVAVNQSNSFLPIL

-167 CLMLL
+167 ILMLL

-177 MRRLMTLRQTAKSFG
+177 MKRLMTLRQTAKSFG
-192 EGDLNQRIDVGSISY
+192 EGNLNQRIDVGSISY

-254 QEEDDPVLRKRF
+254 QEEEDPVLRKRY

-300 PVDFSALTATCI
+300 PVDFLALTATCI
-312 RNKGQD
+312 KNKSQD
-318 DIQLTYLTPK
+318 DIK
-328 HPVFVDGDLSYLMIL
+328 LSYDTPNTPIFVEGDHSYLVIL

-356 GEIEVNIKEQ
+356 SSIEVKVIDHTDNIMVMVS
-366 GCDVI
+366 D
-371 VTVADNGPGIPTAQR
+371 DGPGIPAEQR
-386 DQIIK
+386 DQILK
-391 PFIRGQATDNKV
+391 PFIRGEGTENKV

-411 IVKRIVEWHHGDIV
+411 IVKRIVEWHHGEIV
-425 IGHSP
+425 IEKS
-430 ALQGALFSVT
+430 AELQGAQFIVT
-440 LPKATHQQSMAGFAK
+440 FPKTSK

>member
-22 MFDGIYNQYLNQ
+22 MFDGIYNQYLDQN
-34 SLNQNSNQHSGEY
+34 LNQAVDKNSEQSRQEN
-47 SHRNDGQQS
+47 NGQRS
-56 VVDTLE
+56 VIETLE

-74 IKDRQEFINQWPSE
+74 IDNRQEFIEQWPSE
-88 GALSLRL
+88 GTLLLHL

-109 DLIAGKPLLL
+109 DLTAGQPLLL
-119 ETDDSIAMHF
+119 ETDDSIAMYF
-129 YLPRTDELLVLTTV
+129 YLSRTDELLVLTTV
-143 PVVIHQTNSFLPIL
+143 PVAVNQKNTFLPIL

-167 CLMLL
+167 LLMLL

-177 MRRLMTLRQTAKSFG
+177 MKRLMTLRQTAKSFG
-192 EGDLNQRIDVGSISY
+192 EGNLNQRIDVGSISY

-300 PVDFSALTATCI
+300 PVDFLALTTTCI
-312 RNKGQD
+312 NNKSQD
-318 DIQLTYLTPK
+318 DIHVTVESPK
-328 HPVFVDGDLSYLMIL
+328 SPVFDDGDLSYLMIL

-356 GEIEVNIKEQ
+356 GSIHVNVTEQ
-366 GCDVI
+366 GSDVI
-371 VTVADNGPGIPTAQR
+371 VTISDDGPGIPTEQR
-386 DQIIK
+386 EKIIK
-391 PFIRGQATDNKV
+391 PFIRGESTENKV

-411 IVKRIVEWHHGDIV
+411 IVKRIVEWHHGELI
-425 IGHSP
+425 IGNSSE
-430 ALQGALFSVT
+430 LGGAQFSVT
-440 LPKATHQQSMAGFAK
+440 LPKAK

>member
-1 MRNLTLSLVAVVLIA
+1 
-16 TIGLGW
+16 
-22 MFDGIYNQYLNQ
+22 
-34 SLNQNSNQHSGEY
+34 
-47 SHRNDGQQS
+47 
-56 VVDTLE
+56 
-62 QVGTHL
+62 
-68 SIALSG
+68 
-74 IKDRQEFINQWPSE
+74 
-88 GALSLRL
+88 
-95 KPLTN
+95 
-100 FPLPQALLT
+100 
-109 DLIAGKPLLL
+109 
-119 ETDDSIAMHF
+119 
-129 YLPRTDELLVLTTV
+129 LVLTTPPITV
-143 PVVIHQTNSFLPIL
+143 QQNNSFLPIL

-167 CLMLL
+167 LLMLL

-177 MRRLMTLRQTAKSFG
+177 LRRLMALRQTAKSFG
-192 EGDLNQRIDVGSISY
+192 EGNLKQRINVGSISY

-295 TLNKA
+295 TINKA
-300 PVDFSALTATCI
+300 PVDFAALTMTCI
-312 RNKGQD
+312 NNKSQD
-318 DIQLTYLTPK
+318 DVQLTYHAPK
-328 HPVFVDGDLSYLMIL
+328 QAVLVDGDLSYLMIL

-356 GEIEVNIKEQ
+356 GKIAVKIIAQ
-366 GCDVI
+366 GNDIV
-371 VTVADNGPGIPTAQR
+371 VTVADNGPGIPTEQR
-386 DQIIK
+386 EQILK
-391 PFIRGQATDNKV
+391 PFIRGQSTENKV

-411 IVKRIVEWHHGDIV
+411 IVKRIVEWHHGEI
-425 IGHSP
+425 IIENSP
-430 ALQGALFSVT
+430 ELHGAQFSVT
-440 LPKATHQQSMAGFAK
+440 LPTPKPLGY

>member
-1 MRNLTLSLVAVVLIA
+1 MRNLTLSLLAVVLIA

-22 MFDGIYNQYLNQ
+22 MFDGIYNQYLTQ
-34 SLNQNSNQHSGEY
+34 SLNENQQE
-47 SHRNDGQQS
+47 HRTKQAGSQDYIG
-56 VVDTLE
+56 VLE

-68 SIALSG
+68 SSSLEKIEN
-74 IKDRQEFINQWPSE
+74 RQDFINNWPTD
-88 GALSLRL
+88 GQLSLRL
-95 KPLTN
+95 QPLSD
-100 FPLPQALLT
+100 FPLPQKLLT
-109 DLIAGKPLLL
+109 SVTSGQPLLL
-119 ETDDSIAMHF
+119 ETDDSISLHF
-129 YLPRTDELLVLTTV
+129 YLLNTDELLVLTT
-143 PVVIHQTNSFLPIL
+143 PPESIHQNNSLLPIF
-157 LTSLFYLAVL
+157 LTSIFYIAVL
-167 CLMLL
+167 LLMLL

-177 MRRLMTLRQTAKSFG
+177 AKRLMTLRKTAKAFG
-192 EGDLNQRIDVGSISY
+192 EGNLKQRINVGSISY

-254 QEEDDPVLRKRF
+254 QEEEDPILRKRF

-300 PVDFSALTATCI
+300 PVDFVALVSTCI
-312 RNKGQD
+312 NNKSQD
-318 DIQLTYLTPK
+318 DIKLTLHVPK
-328 HPVFVDGDLSYLMIL
+328 EQVLVDGDLSYLMVL

-351 HQYCQ
+351 YQYCQ
-356 GEIEVNIKEQ
+356 NEIQLTIKEQ
-366 GCDVI
+366 GENIV
-371 VTVADNGPGIPTAQR
+371 VTVADDGVGIPSEQR
-386 DQIIK
+386 EQILK
-391 PFIRGQATDNKV
+391 PFIRGKSTEQKV

-411 IVKRIVEWHHGDIV
+411 IVKRIVEWHHGNIV
-425 IGHSP
+425 IDNSP
-430 ALQGALFSVT
+430 QLSGAQFTIS
-440 LPKATHQQSMAGFAK
+440 LPKA

>member
-34 SLNQNSNQHSGEY
+34 NGNPNNNEHSGQ
-47 SHRNDGQQS
+47 SHQGNQS

-68 SIALSG
+68 SVALSG
-74 IKDRQEFINQWPSE
+74 IDNRQAFIEQWPKN
-88 GALSLRL
+88 GTLSLRL
-95 KPLTN
+95 KPLID
-100 FPLPQALLT
+100 FPLPQALLD
-109 DLIAGKPLLL
+109 DLTAGQPLLL

-129 YLPRTDELLVLTTV
+129 YLASTEELLVLTTPQV
-143 PVVIHQTNSFLPIL
+143 AVNQSNTLLPIL

-167 CLMLL
+167 SLMLL

-177 MRRLMTLRQTAKSFG
+177 VRRLMTLRQTAKSFG
-192 EGDLNQRIDVGSISY
+192 EGDLNQRINVGTISY

-254 QEEDDPVLRKRF
+254 AEEDDPVLRKKF

-300 PVDFSALTATCI
+300 PVDFKKLLNTCI
-312 RNKGQD
+312 NNKSQD
-318 DIQLTYLTPK
+318 DIELTLQVPQQQ
-328 HPVFVDGDLSYLMIL
+328 VMVDGDLSYLMVL

-351 HQYCQ
+351 YQYCHSK
-356 GEIEVNIKEQ
+356 IHVSVAEQ
-366 GCDVI
+366 GSNII
-371 VTVADNGPGIPTAQR
+371 VTVSDDGQGIALEQR
-386 DQIIK
+386 EQILK
-391 PFIRGQATDNKV
+391 PFIRGNGSEQKV

-411 IVKRIVEWHHGDIV
+411 IVKRIVEWHHGNISIDN
-425 IGHSP
+425 S
-430 ALQGALFSVT
+430 ASLKGAQFSVT
-440 LPKATHQQSMAGFAK
+440 LPKV